1 MDALAVF
8 MVLGMLLFGTA
19 WLDWICDFVLMP
31 IFIGI
36 IGYRC
41 WLMWWRGVPWAEH

>member
-8 MVLGMLLFGTA
+8 MVFGIFVFGTT

-31 IFIGI
+31 AFIAI
-36 IGYRC
+36 ILYRC
-41 WLMWWRGVPWAEH
+41 WLLARGIPWANH